1 MFLKTEI
8 PVEVGVP
15 FGKLRSCG
23 VIILPTRIYVINFEV
38 LLPEGPMY
46 QNFRFSL
53 FHISRCEI
61 SFHTF
66 CSKLN
71 LSMYL
76 LFRVISQKPNQ
87 LYLQCRFIGCQNSL
101 CNDRPHPKIV
111 HTIKFQTTSSYR
123 KVAYFGKK
131 ALEEIYGNLL
141 CQILPSENS
150 RFWLYATED
159 L

>member
-1 MFLKTEI
+1 MLI
-8 PVEVGVP
+8 S
-15 FGKLRSCG
+15 KLY
-23 VIILPTRIYVINFEV
+23 IEV